1 MRPQTTKA
9 NMRDERRRTNKRTHG
24 EMRNM
29 RRNKKSAKR
38 KRRNMSKTTTPNREE
53 LHQRQQGV
61 KDQQNEERD
70 QLQPVVEPTAAEL
83 ERDML
88 KKENA
93 RLQERVKLLNW
104 MMKEEKESHTSSY
117 NVLYKVHKAQA
128 RLIVKLEEQL
138 KQYED
143 YKQLH
148 YNQEKIDRWY
158 ELSGIA
164 C

>member
-24 EMRNM
+24 ELRNM

-38 KRRNMSKTTTPNREE
+38 KRRHISKTTTPNRET
-53 LHQRQQGV
+53 LHQQQQGV
-61 KDQQNEERD
+61 KDQQHEERD
-70 QLQPVVEPTAAEL
+70 RPRPVVEPTEAEL

-88 KKENA
+88 KRENA
-93 RLQERVKLLNW
+93 SLQERVKLLNW
-104 MMKEEKESHTSSY
+104 MMKEENESHTSSY
-117 NVLYKVHKAQA
+117 NVLYKAHMAQA
-128 RLIVKLEEQL
+128 RRIVKLERQL

-143 YKQLH
+143 DKQRVHDQAFL
-148 YNQEKIDRWY
+148 DRWY
-158 ELSGIA
+158 ELAGIA